1 MSVPRA
7 LSILATPGSV
17 PTSLDALVNL
27 TRDHFGLG
35 GLIVSNESPHFDHV
49 SLVVLLISH
58 VNDTRLLVFVHI
70 EGLSIP
76 DAPVKLVGSQ
86 GSVKVALSFSLGDAS
101 QKAAFR
107 ERSPLCSTFNG
118 TTSSQNQRDADRCER
133 GDADCSR

>member
-1 MSVPRA
+1 MSVPRT
-7 LSILATPGSV
+7 LSILWTPGSV
-17 PTSLDALVNL
+17 PTRLNVLVNL

-35 GLIVSNESPHFDHV
+35 ALIVSNESPHFDHV

-76 DAPVKLVGSQ
+76 DAPVKLVGRQ
-86 GSVKVALSFSLGDAS
+86 RSVKVALSFRLGDAS

-107 ERSPLCSTFNG
+107 ERSPLCSTFNA
-118 TTSSQNQRDADRCER
+118 TTSS
-133 GDADCSR
+133 